1 MYKLIFKNEH
11 FIIVDKAANVLT
23 VPSRLGKS
31 DERACLGIKL
41 GQDFKTQIMPVH
53 RLDYEVSGL
62 VMFATNK
69 EAQMRANQ
77 WFEKKHIFKTYSA
90 ICTKLPD
97 AIDFKKNEEMT
108 WECLLAKGKKRAYIA
123 DFGKHAITKVKLVD
137 VRGDQYFFDLNPIT
151 GRSHQLRF
159 EMYRH
164 QYPILGDALY
174 SSPVKS
180 LSGISLR
187 AYRLDL
193 SNCSERF
200 NFDLPEFFEISKN

>member
-23 VPSRLGKS
+23 VPSRFGKA

-41 GQDFKTQIMPVH
+41 GHDFKTKIMPVH
-53 RLDYEVSGL
+53 RLDFEVSGL

-69 EAQMRANQ
+69 DAQMRANQ
-77 WFEKKHIFKTYSA
+77 WFENKQIFKTYSA
-90 ICTKLPD
+90 ICTKLPEALD
-97 AIDFKKNEEMT
+97 YKINEEMT

-123 DFGKHAITKVKLVD
+123 DFGKVAITKAKLVE

-164 QYPILGDALY
+164 HYPILGDALY
-174 SSPVKS
+174 GSPINS
-180 LSGISLR
+180 ISGISLR

-193 SNCSERF
+193 SQCLERVKF
-200 NFDLPEFFEISKN
+200 NLPEFFEISKN